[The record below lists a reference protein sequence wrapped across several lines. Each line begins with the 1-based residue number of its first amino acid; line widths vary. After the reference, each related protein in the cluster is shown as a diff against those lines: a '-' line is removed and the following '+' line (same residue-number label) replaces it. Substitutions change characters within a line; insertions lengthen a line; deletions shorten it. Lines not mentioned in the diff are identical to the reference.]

1 MIETPGLIVTVLA
14 FVAVIGPLV
23 FVHEFG
29 HYIVGLW
36 CGVKAETFSIGFGKE
51 LAAWVDKRGT
61 RWRLGL
67 LPLGGY
73 VKFKGD
79 MNAASQT
86 DPAWLQMPA
95 AERAQSFPGKPV
107 WQRAAIVFAGPAIN
121 FLFALLIMAGFAVAY
136 GENVTPPVASKVV
149 EKSAAATA
157 GIHPGDRIVSID
169 GRQIERFEQLTQSV
183 FHRPG
188 EAASITLERAGDT
201 LVLPVTIG
209 VRTEVDR
216 FGNKYRFGMLGV
228 QSGPSVQRSVSLLD
242 APRVA
247 VSRTGSILR
256 MMVETLGQMVTGRR
270 PLDELGGP
278 LKMAQLS
285 GEQADRGV
293 QDFIFFMALISIN
306 LGFINLLPIP
316 MLDGGHLLFYAIEAV
331 QRRPVSAQVQEWAYR
346 SGLAVLL
353 TVMVFVTFN
362 DLSSFGLWKS
372 LSGLIG

>member
-14 FVAVIGPLV
+14 FIAVIGPLV

-29 HYIVGLW
+29 HYLVGRW

-51 LAAWVDKRGT
+51 IAAWVDGRGT

-79 MNAASQT
+79 MNAASQA
-86 DPAWLQMPA
+86 DPAWLEMPA
-95 AERAQSFPGKPV
+95 HERAQSFPAKPV
-107 WQRAAIVFAGPAIN
+107 WQRAAIVGAGPLIN
-121 FLFALLIMAGFAVAY
+121 LLFAMLILGGFAIAY
-136 GENVTPPVASKVV
+136 GENVTPPVADTVV
-149 EKSAAATA
+149 AGSAAQKA
-157 GIHPGDRIVSID
+157 GIRAGDRIIAID
-169 GRQIERFEQLTQSV
+169 GRETTRFEQITQSV

-188 EAASITLERAGDT
+188 ELASIAVQRGGQTMI
-201 LVLPVTIG
+201 LPLTIG
-209 VRTEVDR
+209 TRTEVDR
-216 FGNKYRFGMLGV
+216 FGNEYKLGLLGIR
-228 QSGPSVQRSVSLLD
+228 SGPPVQRDISLIE
-242 APRVA
+242 APGVA
-247 VSRTGSILR
+247 VQRTGAILR
-256 MMVETLGQMVTGRR
+256 MMVETIGQMATGRR

-285 GEQADRGV
+285 GEQAGRGI
-293 QDFIFFMALISIN
+293 QDFLFFMALISIN

-331 QRRPVSAQVQEWAYR
+331 QRRPVSPQVQEWAYR

-353 TVMVFVTFN
+353 TMMVLVTFN